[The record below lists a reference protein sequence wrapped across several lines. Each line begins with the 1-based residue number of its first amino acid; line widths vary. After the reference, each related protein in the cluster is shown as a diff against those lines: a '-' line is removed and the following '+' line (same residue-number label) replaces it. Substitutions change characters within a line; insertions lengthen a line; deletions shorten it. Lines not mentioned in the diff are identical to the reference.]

1 MVKYKIIILELFMK
15 YFTIL
20 LAGLLLVGC
29 TEKETTNQ
37 ATIPAKKELPVLLF
51 QTVDEQNATLVQ
63 DGKNK
68 RFCTRCGM
76 DLVRYYKTSHAAL
89 LNEHEHQYCSIH
101 CLEEHLGMGITV
113 KNPRVVD
120 VTSLKFISVMQ
131 AHYVVGSKM
140 KGTMSSVSKYAFSS
154 LEEAQKFQKLHG
166 GEIMDFSRALTK
178 AKEDFKH
185 YR

>member
-1 MVKYKIIILELFMK
+1 MK

-29 TEKETTNQ
+29 AEKKETNESIAQT
-37 ATIPAKKELPVLLF
+37 KKELPTLLF

-68 RFCTRCGM
+68 RFCARCGM
-76 DLVRYYKTSHAAL
+76 DLVRYYKTSHAAI
-89 LNEHEHQYCSIH
+89 LNDKEHQYCSIH

-140 KGTMSSVSKYAFSS
+140 RGTMSQVSKYAFDS
-154 LEEAQKFQKLHG
+154 LEDAQKFQTLYG